1 MFVKFSDTLPHVA
14 EFATWPAVSPLI
26 AFWSHALAATMFAA
40 LLVWRLAA
48 GARQT
53 GHRLL
58 LAAFALT
65 ACWAWLEAI
74 APMSAL
80 SNYAETARNLVWVGL
95 LYSLYASSEGRQ
107 RGVRLVYGAVS
118 AVLGMQLV
126 VTTVL
131 LLTGAN
137 PAVEETDRILRIT
150 AAAGSLVLVH
160 NLYGQAAPSSR
171 SNIRFAMLALALS
184 WIYDLNLYTIAY
196 LAPSAAGGLFDWRGA
211 AVALTGPLFA
221 LAARHEDDWRIRLSR
236 AATFQSL
243 SLLAICAYFAVMAV
257 LATALRGSGDSWL
270 RPASIA
276 LLAAMVVAAMV
287 LLPSARARSW
297 AKVKIAKHLFEH
309 RYDYRTEWLRFT
321 DTLGGSGAEARPLG
335 ERVVKAF
342 ADILDAPGGMLLE
355 RDGSG
360 AFPIGAA
367 WNWHGSAAAAVDLK
381 SAAEFWEGISGSG
394 RILELDGIRG
404 GWSRGE
410 DSLPVPQWMIDEA
423 DAWVAVPLIH
433 KDQAA
438 GLVLLAAPDYRRPL
452 DWEDFDLL
460 RTAGRQAASSLAEAQ
475 GQRALANAQRF
486 EEFNRRFAFIL
497 HDIKNLVSQLS
508 LVARNAER
516 HADNPEFRA
525 DMIATLQGSI
535 GKMNDLL
542 ARLSPQS
549 SARPQRVE
557 AQSLRGVVTD
567 AIAARRGQHEVR
579 LLGDSGQWA
588 EIDAPALE
596 QAIGHLLQ
604 NAIEASRPNE
614 PVTMR
619 VDSNDGEIVVAI
631 ADTGS
636 GMDSDFV
643 RSRLFQPFASTKPDG
658 FGIGAFEAQALVA
671 AMGGRLSVESR
682 PGEGTQFTIHLKA
695 AEAPSDNLR
704 KIA

>member
-1 MFVKFSDTLPHVA
+1 M
-14 EFATWPAVSPLI
+14 
-26 AFWSHALAATMFAA
+26 
-40 LLVWRLAA
+40 
-48 GARQT
+48 
-53 GHRLL
+53 
-58 LAAFALT
+58 
-65 ACWAWLEAI
+65 
-74 APMSAL
+74 
-80 SNYAETARNLVWVGL
+80 
-95 LYSLYASSEGRQ
+95 
-107 RGVRLVYGAVS
+107 
-118 AVLGMQLV
+118 
-126 VTTVL
+126 
-131 LLTGAN
+131 
-137 PAVEETDRILRIT
+137 
-150 AAAGSLVLVH
+150 
-160 NLYGQAAPSSR
+160 
-171 SNIRFAMLALALS
+171 
-184 WIYDLNLYTIAY
+184 
-196 LAPSAAGGLFDWRGA
+196 
-211 AVALTGPLFA
+211 
-221 LAARHEDDWRIRLSR
+221 
-236 AATFQSL
+236 
-243 SLLAICAYFAVMAV
+243 
-257 LATALRGSGDSWL
+257 
-270 RPASIA
+270 
-276 LLAAMVVAAMV
+276 
-287 LLPSARARSW
+287 
-297 AKVKIAKHLFEH
+297 
-309 RYDYRTEWLRFT
+309 
-321 DTLGGSGAEARPLG
+321 G

-342 ADILDAPGGMLLE
+342 ADIVDAPGGMLLE

-588 EIDAPALE
+588 EIDAAALE